1 MDIAALGRGLWE
13 STGFVGLTGKQIA
26 MLGIACV
33 LLYLAI
39 FRKFEPLLLLPIGF
53 GALLAN
59 PPFAPVMS
67 SPVGDTPGG
76 LFYYLKVGVEKEIFP
91 PLIFLGGGEEGWRPR
106 SDPAMIGALAEGKS
120 DSILA
125 GCRCIDH
132 AS

>member
-13 STGFVGLTGKQIA
+13 LTGFVGLTGKQIA

-53 GALLAN
+53 GALLAS
-59 PPFAPVMS
+59 PPFA
-67 SPVGDTPGG
+67 
-76 LFYYLKVGVEKEIFP
+76 